1 MPRILI
7 ITLKRFK
14 QSKGSKY
21 GGGGMFGMME
31 GMFSAGEKLE
41 SLIDFPLEGL
51 DMAPY
56 VRSES

>member
-1 MPRILI
+1 MD
-7 ITLKRFK
+7 
-14 QSKGSKY
+14 
-21 GGGGMFGMME
+21 M
-31 GMFSAGEKLE
+31 GMFSGGEKLD